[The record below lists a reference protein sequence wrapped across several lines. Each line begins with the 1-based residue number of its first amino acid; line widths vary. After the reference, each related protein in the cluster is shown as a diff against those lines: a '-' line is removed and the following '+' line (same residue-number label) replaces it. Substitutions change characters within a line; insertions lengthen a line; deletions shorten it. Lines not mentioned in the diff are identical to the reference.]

1 MKYSTWKT
9 SQHMLT
15 NTFEINLYKDRQFSS
30 VPLHSHNFHELY
42 LFLNGK
48 AIYTVENGDY
58 KLQPFDLILI
68 PANNLHRVEILNS
81 SIPYERAV
89 LWINPNYLNSL
100 STPYTNLAQAFL
112 DRAETKNYLVRD
124 VEFSK
129 LLHQKITT
137 LHKSNNSDSFGSDLE
152 TQINLQSL
160 LLDLSR
166 YLSTQSNS
174 INPPTINQTVNDAIE
189 YINKNIDKPLTLDM
203 LAKDLFISKYYL
215 ARLFKKHTGTSPY
228 QFIIK
233 KRLTL
238 SKTLLAKGISIK
250 EACFQVGFG
259 DYTHYFRAFK
269 QEFGITPK
277 QYLNFLQNKN

>member
-112 DRAETKNYLVRD
+112 D
-124 VEFSK
+124 
-129 LLHQKITT
+129 
-137 LHKSNNSDSFGSDLE
+137 
-152 TQINLQSL
+152 
-160 LLDLSR
+160 
-166 YLSTQSNS
+166 
-174 INPPTINQTVNDAIE
+174 
-189 YINKNIDKPLTLDM
+189 
-203 LAKDLFISKYYL
+203 
-215 ARLFKKHTGTSPY
+215 
-228 QFIIK
+228 
-233 KRLTL
+233 
-238 SKTLLAKGISIK
+238 
-250 EACFQVGFG
+250 
-259 DYTHYFRAFK
+259 
-269 QEFGITPK
+269 
-277 QYLNFLQNKN
+277 